1 MRKRVKRAIRN
12 WQNILLSDR
21 EYELLSD
28 EDMDNYFKQL
38 NSK

>member
-1 MRKRVKRAIRN
+1 MQNHICMVKS
-12 WQNILLSDR
+12 NIQLSDR